1 MYAKANNNSSNN
13 NNKDGVVQGIN
24 QSVNILLWR
33 KLRCNSHDTNTR
45 IKSEKVL
52 SYAVNSNFGS
62 FQKPQKHN

>member
-45 IKSEKVL
+45 IKFRESVKLCRQLKLWELSEAAKT
-52 SYAVNSNFGS
+52 
-62 FQKPQKHN
+62 